1 MYRNQRGPWK
11 LSHRMK
17 GLKPKCGQR
26 LLETQPVPT
35 GECQKTF
42 KEMSFSKDRY
52 AGSSH
57 DSEKNEIPDKETARP
72 PL

>member
-1 MYRNQRGPWK
+1 
-11 LSHRMK
+11 MK

-52 AGSSH
+52 AGLSH
-57 DSEKNEIPDKETARP
+57 DSEKMKFQIRRN
-72 PL
+72 